1 MGGRDLDPEKGDH
14 EGDYA
19 GWLPSSSQL
28 AGERDDAVR
37 KKDAGGRPKWAAT
50 GAGWNYAA

>member
-1 MGGRDLDPEKGDH
+1 VGGRDLDPEKGDH